1 MAVSRLV
8 VANDLILADIF
19 HKVFLHAITF
29 LGLRDCSISLQDALY
44 LPTDGHL
51 SGTRWA
57 SARDTPET
65 CHRTLDAFL
74 LRFCAKDH

>member
-19 HKVFLHAITF
+19 HK
-29 LGLRDCSISLQDALY
+29 DCIPTCHHIPGAERLQ
-44 LPTDGHL
+44 HL
-51 SGTRWA
+51 SAGCTVSPHRWA
-57 SARDTPET
+57 SARDAPET

-74 LRFCAKDH
+74 LHFCAKDH